1 MNEPPLNL
9 CRQYS
14 RAEQKLRDLIARNPP
29 ARELA
34 DRVTGTSE
42 DTANLFSSGTTPSVK
57 MTMDGRY

>member
-1 MNEPPLNL
+1 MNEPTLNL
-9 CRQYS
+9 CRRYS

-29 ARELA
+29 ARELT

-57 MTMDGRY
+57 MTMDSH